1 MSLAAGTL
9 GERHSSLMERG
20 RKPMSDF
27 THKEVE
33 HFTRQQTAERL
44 RGIADAMD
52 TRGVCEFTID
62 GEGISLPVG
71 DGVRVKRKLKAKQH
85 QITLELELSW
95 STAHVAE
102 AVAQTEP

>member
-1 MSLAAGTL
+1 MNS

-20 RKPMSDF
+20 RQPMTDF

-44 RGIADAMD
+44 RAIADDFD
-52 TRGVCEFTID
+52 TRGACEFTID
-62 GEGISLPVG
+62 GEGITIPVG
-71 DGVRVKRKLKAKQH
+71 DGVRVKRKLKAKRH

-95 STAHVAE
+95 STEHVSE